1 MDDYKF
7 KIRQNPDCV
16 ENILYLNCCVL
27 AVQHSNLFTQQLDL
41 ETKIYPKLLFN
52 GYEIFFFLVGKLLIS
67 VSPNVLAFFL
77 V

>member
-52 GYEIFFFLVGKLLIS
+52 GYEIFFFGREAVNIS
-67 VSPNVLAFFL
+67 FS
-77 V
+77 